1 MAVVERSHQ
10 DLIDPARVLE
20 VKMTKRAL
28 ITGITGQDGA
38 YLAQLLLDKGYEV
51 FGAYR
56 RSASANLWRLDELG
70 ITERVKLVAFD
81 LLEYSNIQR
90 VLEKVQPDEVY
101 NLAAQS
107 FVALSFEQPLYTGD
121 TDALGVTRLLES
133 IRVVNPKIR
142 FYQASTSEMYGKIQA
157 TPQTESTPF
166 YPRSP
171 YGVAKLYAHW
181 MTVNYRESYGIHASS
196 GILFNHESPLRG
208 IEFVTRKI
216 TTTLAKI
223 YCGQA
228 QVLELGNLDA
238 KRDWGFARDY
248 VEGMWRMVQQDQADD
263 YVLATGETHSV
274 RDFVNWAAH
283 SLEIDLDW
291 RGSGETEH
299 GVDCA
304 TGNTLVR
311 INPEFYRP
319 AEVDLLIGSSEKARR
334 VLGWQPVTPIAD
346 LVAMMAKADLARVQS
361 GGLRG

>member
-1 MAVVERSHQ
+1 
-10 DLIDPARVLE
+10 
-20 VKMTKRAL
+20 MTKRAL

-51 FGAYR
+51 YGAYR

-70 ITERVKLVAFD
+70 ITERVILVAFD
-81 LLEYSNIQR
+81 LLEYSNVQR
-90 VLEKVQPDEVY
+90 VLEKVRPDEVY

-121 TDALGVTRLLES
+121 TDALGVTRLLEA

-142 FYQASTSEMYGKIQA
+142 FYQASTSEMYGKVQA
-157 TPQTESTPF
+157 IPQSESTPF

-181 MTVNYRESYGIHASS
+181 ITVNYRESYDIHASS

-216 TTTLAKI
+216 TTMLAKI
-223 YCGQA
+223 QCGKA
-228 QVLELGNLDA
+228 DVLELGNLDA
-238 KRDWGFARDY
+238 KRDWGFAKDY
-248 VEGMWRMVQQDQADD
+248 VDGMWRMLQQDQADD

-274 RDFVNWAAH
+274 RDFVNWAAQAI
-283 SLEIDLDW
+283 EMDLDW
-291 RGSGETEH
+291 RGAGESEH
-299 GVDCA
+299 GVDRH
-304 TGNTLVR
+304 TGKTLVR

-319 AEVDLLIGSSEKARR
+319 AEVDLLIGSSEKAMR
-334 VLGWQPVTPIAD
+334 VLGWQASTPIAD
-346 LVAMMAKADLARVQS
+346 LVAMMAKADLVRVRS
-361 GGLRG
+361 NGLRG